1 MRAAITMNKYDTFSL
16 PLHVLVVAGYI
27 LVPSHYNI
35 STSFGVISLHVHHCQ
50 SPFTTLSTWP
60 LMVAIRCAKKK
71 KKNGVSLNLARLKML
86 PSFALWIYF
95 FLNFV
100 RTADLLLCFVSFP
113 HFFQHA
119 KIYCCCW

>member
-1 MRAAITMNKYDTFSL
+1 MRATITMNKYDTFSL
-16 PLHVLVVAGYI
+16 SLDVSVVAGYI

-35 STSFGVISLHVHHCQ
+35 STSFGVIF
-50 SPFTTLSTWP
+50 SPCPPLSISFYHFKHLAPNGGKP
-60 LMVAIRCAKKK
+60 LCKKK
-71 KKNGVSLNLARLKML
+71 WSQPQLSQAKNVALFCFMDML
-86 PSFALWIYF
+86 YF